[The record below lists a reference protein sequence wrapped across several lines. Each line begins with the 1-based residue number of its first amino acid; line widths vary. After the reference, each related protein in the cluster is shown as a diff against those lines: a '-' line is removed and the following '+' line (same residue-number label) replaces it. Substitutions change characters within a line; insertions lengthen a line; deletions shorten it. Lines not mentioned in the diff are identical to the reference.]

1 MAPGFAILFAAV
13 IVLGVVGGQVM
24 QTVLKELL
32 PLLRTLV
39 QERQARVG
47 AAPSQ
52 DLLTELQAIRVR
64 ITQIEEDH
72 ERLSEANAFLQRLL
86 DDRLQSPPLPS
97 ESPSREPVK
106 SSSGLGR
113 SSNSLASQPPE

>member
-39 QERQARVG
+39 QERQARVS

-52 DLLTELQAIRVR
+52 DLLAELQAIRVR
-64 ITQIEEDH
+64 LTQIEEDH

-86 DDRLQSPPLPS
+86 DDRHQPSSLPGASHAREHVEGAS
-97 ESPSREPVK
+97 E
-106 SSSGLGR
+106 LGR
-113 SSNSLASQPPE
+113 SSNSLHRQPPE